1 VRQLSEPAGVP
12 RPDLP
17 ARAQA
22 ETLAGWLAG
31 PRSRALRRAAIGL
44 RDRVLEVGAGHC
56 VVTPELQRRARG
68 EVTCLDLDP
77 EVLAA
82 TPEGVD
88 AVCADCASLPFAPR
102 SFDLVFFQ
110 NVLMWVPQLEQA
122 VSEAARV
129 LVAGGA
135 LVAIEPD
142 YGGMMEH
149 PDFGLRELWTD
160 GLSLA
165 GADPFVGRKLPG
177 ACEAA
182 GLNVWVEL
190 AHLPQTA
197 DPEAVRLLEDLP
209 LTPQQRE
216 RAQSVAA
223 RLPGASNRWAVF
235 IHVPYFLIV
244 ATKR

>member
-1 VRQLSEPAGVP
+1 MRSYS
-12 RPDLP
+12 RPDSPLRP
-17 ARAQA
+17 QAQA
-22 ETLAGWLAG
+22 IAGWLAG

-44 RDRVLEVGAGHC
+44 RDHVLEVGAGHC

-77 EVLAA
+77 KVLAA
-82 TPEGVD
+82 TPEG
-88 AVCADCASLPFAPR
+88 ANSVCADCASLPFAPR

-160 GLSLA
+160 GLSRA
-165 GADPFVGRKLPG
+165 TADPCVGRKLPG
-177 ACEAA
+177 ACELA
-182 GLNVWVEL
+182 GLDVWVEL

-209 LTPQQRE
+209 LTPQQHE
-216 RAQSVAA
+216 QAESVAA
-223 RLPGASNRWAVF
+223 RLQGASNRWAFF

-244 ATKR
+244 AAKR